1 MVVINMFN
9 SRLYMIIV
17 ILVCIIYYLVVD
29 LLSFLFSI
37 DGSELTRSSLSDN
50 FECGFYPIISSALRF
65 KFNY

>member
-1 MVVINMFN
+1 MRVLF
-9 SRLYMIIV
+9 YMIIV

-37 DGSELTRSSLSDN
+37 DGSELMRASLSDN
-50 FECGFYPIISSALRF
+50 FECGFYPIISSSLRF